1 MGAKNLVCLSLVFLA
16 AAMAQT
22 HAADICAKADH
33 VALCRSMAKGVGNNP
48 VAATRAGIEKLITA
62 TKLAREASIKSGR
75 SGALGVCK
83 ETYANAISELKT
95 GLDYL
100 QKKDKDS
107 LNIELSGAMTDYTTC
122 DDAIAESGVVGK
134 AVGVLKND
142 RMLLRMASTCL
153 YLATLT

>member
-1 MGAKNLVCLSLVFLA
+1 MGAKNLVCLSLVLVA
-16 AAMAQT
+16 VAVAQA
-22 HAADICAKADH
+22 HAADICAKADYA
-33 VALCRSMAKGVGNNP
+33 ALCRSMVKGAGNNP
-48 VAATRAGIEKLITA
+48 VAATRAGIEKLILA
-62 TKLAREASIKSGR
+62 TKIAREARLKSAK

-83 ETYANAISELKT
+83 ETFANAISELKM

-134 AVGVLKND
+134 AVGIVKID
-142 RMLLRMASTCL
+142 RTLLNMASNCL
-153 YLATLT
+153 YLSTLT